1 MQEKQHFEGPGSL
14 GYSVVEFVGGPVD
27 GLRIVEGI
35 ENFRPSVPGELV
47 QETYSIDGWS
57 ASYLGR
63 EAPENGTLFLD
74 VCRPGTT
81 RPT

>member
-1 MQEKQHFEGPGSL
+1 MQEKQHFGGAGSL

-47 QETYSIDGWS
+47 QNIYSIDGFS
-57 ASYLGR
+57 ATYLPR
-63 EAPENGTLFLD
+63 VAAENGTLFLD
-74 VCRPGTT
+74 LYRT
-81 RPT
+81 